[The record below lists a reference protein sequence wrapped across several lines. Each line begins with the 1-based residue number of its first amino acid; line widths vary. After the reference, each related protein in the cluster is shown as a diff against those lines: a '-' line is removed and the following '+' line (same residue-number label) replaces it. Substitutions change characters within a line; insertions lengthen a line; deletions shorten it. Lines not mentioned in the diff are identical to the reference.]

1 MIARRRMRLLRQ
13 LAAAL
18 LLSALGQSVV
28 VAQAPPAS
36 SPLPTAPLSTATRQN
51 AFTIP
56 FRIDPP
62 ASPAEQAVEAVLNV
76 SADQGATWS
85 ISSRVKPDNGAFVFR
100 APHDGEYWFNI
111 RTIDAQG
118 VTRPSGPIQPQLK
131 VTVDTVAPRLDL
143 SVIRGPAGEI
153 VARWQAVDPNL
164 KLGSLKLEYQVS
176 STGPWEKVAVETPP
190 TAMQHT
196 NSGEATWW
204 PSGASGPVLV
214 RAEISD
220 TSGNP
225 AVTQAVAKAGATT
238 GTPTLARQPEPTP
251 ATPSGVRTES
261 ADGWRANTT
270 TGERTPWQPDRTAPD
285 PLTPSRGSANSDPIG
300 SFAPVQPSNL
310 PPDAYSGPAPAGFP
324 GSPSPEGAA
333 RTTAQ
338 PVSQSRPTP
347 ASTRSGKPSLDF
359 SVLPAAV
366 RPRMVSS
373 SAFELEYEIESVG
386 PSGVGKVELW
396 GTRDGGR
403 SWSDY
408 AVDTDKQS
416 PMPVEVDGEGI
427 YGFRIL
433 VQSGTGFGGR
443 PPVDGDLPD
452 VWIGVDLTQPTCQI
466 TGSEV
471 SPTGTE
477 LIIYWEAA
485 DDAIDPRPV
494 SLLFSESMNGPW
506 TPIASGLENTGSYQW
521 SLDSR
526 VPARVFLRIE
536 VRDEAGNTGNHT
548 LVDAVTLDRNRP
560 QGKIRGVRAI
570 NTP

>member
-1 MIARRRMRLLRQ
+1 MRSLRH
-13 LAAAL
+13 LIAAL
-18 LLSALGQSVV
+18 LLAFVGQSVV
-28 VAQAPPAS
+28 AAQGPPAS

-62 ASPAEQAVEAVLNV
+62 ATPAEQAVEAVLNV
-76 SADQGATWS
+76 STDQGATWS
-85 ISSRVKPDNGAFVFR
+85 ISSRVRPDKGTFVFR

-164 KLGSLKLEYQVS
+164 KLASFKLEYQIS
-176 STGPWEKVAVETPP
+176 STGPWEKVAVDTPS

-196 NSGEATWW
+196 HSGEATWW

-225 AVTQAVAKAGATT
+225 AVTQAVAKAGAIT
-238 GTPTLARQPEPTP
+238 GTPTLARRPEPTP
-251 ATPSGVRTES
+251 DATPDAPLES
-261 ADGWRANTT
+261 ADGWRANSTPSD
-270 TGERTPWQPDRTAPD
+270 RTPWQPDRMAPD
-285 PLTPSRGSANSDPIG
+285 PLAAPQGNASAAS
-300 SFAPVQPSNL
+300 AQPSNL

-324 GSPSPEGAA
+324 AGFPDVRPAA
-333 RTTAQ
+333 AAPRTAAQ
-338 PVSQSRPTP
+338 PVSQSRAAVSPNQ
-347 ASTRSGKPSLDF
+347 TRSGNSALDF

-366 RPRMVSS
+366 RPRMVASP
-373 SAFELEYEIESVG
+373 AFELEYEIESVG
-386 PSGVGKVELW
+386 PSGIGKVELW

-403 SWSDY
+403 TWSDY
-408 AVDTDKQS
+408 AVDTDKRS
-416 PMPVEVDGEGI
+416 PMPVSVEGEGI

-443 PPVDGDLPD
+443 PPVEGDLPD
-452 VWIGVDLTQPTCQI
+452 VWIGVDLTKPNCQI

-477 LIIYWEAA
+477 LAIYWEAN

-494 SLLFSESMNGPW
+494 TLLFSESASGPW

-536 VRDEAGNTGNHT
+536 VRDEAGNTGSHV
-548 LVDAVTLDRNRP
+548 LADSVTLDRNRP

>member
-1 MIARRRMRLLRQ
+1 MRSLRHLVAAVL
-13 LAAAL
+13 LAAI
-18 LLSALGQSVV
+18 GQSVAA
-28 VAQAPPAS
+28 AQAPPAS
-36 SPLPTAPLSTATRQN
+36 SPLPATPLRAATRQN

-56 FRIDPP
+56 FQIDAP
-62 ASPAEQAVEAVLNV
+62 ATPGEKAVEAILNV
-76 SADQGATWS
+76 STDQGATWS
-85 ISSRVKPDNGAFVFR
+85 ISSRVKPDKNSFVFR

-111 RTIDAQG
+111 RTVDAQG
-118 VTRPSGPIQPQLK
+118 VTRPSGPIQAQLI
-131 VTVDTVAPRLDL
+131 VAVDTVAPRLDL

-164 KLGSLKLEYQVS
+164 KLSSFKLEYQVS
-176 STGPWEKVAVETPP
+176 STGPWEKVAIDAPP

-196 NSGEATWW
+196 HSGEATWW

-225 AVTQAVAKAGATT
+225 AVTQAVAKAGAAT

-251 ATPSGVRTES
+251 AAPLAGRTES
-261 ADGWRANTT
+261 DDGWRANTT
-270 TGERTPWQPDRTAPD
+270 PGGRTPWQPDRTAPD
-285 PLTPSRGSANSDPIG
+285 PLSPPRASTSTTNT
-300 SFAPVQPSNL
+300 APEQPSNL

-324 GSPSPEGAA
+324 AGFPDSRSPAETS

-338 PVSQSRPTP
+338 PVSQSRATVNPTR
-347 ASTRSGKPSLDF
+347 ASGGSSALDF

-366 RPRMVSS
+366 RPRMVASPE
-373 SAFELEYEIESVG
+373 FELEYEIESVG

-403 SWSDY
+403 TWSDY
-408 AVDTDKQS
+408 AMDADKQS
-416 PMPVEVDGEGI
+416 PMPVTVDGEGI

-433 VQSGTGFGGR
+433 VQSGTGFGGQ
-443 PPVDGDLPD
+443 PPVEGDLPD
-452 VWIGVDLTQPTCQI
+452 VWIGVDLTKPTCQI
-466 TGSEV
+466 TASEV

-477 LIIYWEAA
+477 LVIHWEAA

-494 SLLFSESMNGPW
+494 TLLFSESASGPW
-506 TPIASGLENTGSYQW
+506 TPIASGLENSGSYQW

-536 VRDEAGNTGNHT
+536 VRDEAGNTGSHT
-548 LVDAVTLDRNRP
+548 LADAVTLDRNRP

-570 NTP
+570 NSP